1 MIISTSELSSLAG
14 QVTMVDGSFDPLHEG
29 HVAYFKAASKLG
41 IPVLCNI
48 AADAWTSSKH
58 PVLLS
63 QSQRA
68 EVIDAVRYIDY
79 VHLSNSTTLDVL
91 TLLKPKIYAK
101 GKDWLERGGIPV
113 AERLACEK
121 NHIEVQYLDTVL
133 NSSSQLLRHWN
144 LGEPK

>member
-1 MIISTSELSSLAG
+1 VIISTSELSSLAG

-121 NHIEVQYLDTVL
+121 HHIEVQYLDTVL
-133 NSSSQLLRHWN
+133 NSSSQLLRQWN

>member
-1 MIISTSELSSLAG
+1 
-14 QVTMVDGSFDPLHEG
+14 MVDGSFDPLHEG

-68 EVIDAVRYIDY
+68 EVIDAIRYIDY
-79 VHLSNSTTLDVL
+79 VHLSNSTTLNVL

-121 NHIEVQYLDTVL
+121 DHIEVQYLDTVL
-133 NSSSQLLRHWN
+133 NSSSQLLRQWN

>member
-68 EVIDAVRYIDY
+68 QVIDAVRYVDY
-79 VHLSNSTTLDVL
+79 VHLSNTTTLDVL

-133 NSSSQLLRHWN
+133 NSSSQLLRQWN

>member
-1 MIISTSELSSLAG
+1 MIIATEQLATLVG

-29 HVAYFKAASKLG
+29 HIAYFRAASKLG

-58 PVLLS
+58 PVLLN

-68 EVIDAVRYIDY
+68 EVIDAIRYIDY
-79 VHLSNSTTLDVL
+79 VHLSRSTTLDVL

-101 GKDWLERGGIPV
+101 GMDWLERGGIPIV
-113 AERLACEK
+113 EKLACEV
-121 NHIEVQYLDTVL
+121 NGIDVQYLDTVL
-133 NSSSQLLRHWN
+133 NSSSQLLRQWSSGRN
-144 LGEPK
+144 Q

>member
-133 NSSSQLLRHWN
+133 NSSSQLIRRWN
-144 LGEPK
+144 LGEPE

>member
-68 EVIDAVRYIDY
+68 QVIDAVRYVDY
-79 VHLSNSTTLDVL
+79 VYLSNTTTLDVL

-133 NSSSQLLRHWN
+133 NSSSQLLRQWN

>member
-68 EVIDAVRYIDY
+68 EVIDAIRYIDY
-79 VHLSNSTTLDVL
+79 VHLSNSTTLNVL

-121 NHIEVQYLDTVL
+121 DHIEVQYLDTVL
-133 NSSSQLLRHWN
+133 NSSSQLLRQWN

>member
-29 HVAYFKAASKLG
+29 HVAYFKAASNLG

-48 AADAWTSSKH
+48 AADTWTSSKH

-133 NSSSQLLRHWN
+133 NSSSQLLRQWN

>member
-1 MIISTSELSSLAG
+1 VIISTSELSSLAG

-68 EVIDAVRYIDY
+68 QVIDAVRYVDY
-79 VHLSNSTTLDVL
+79 VHLSNTTTLDVL

-133 NSSSQLLRHWN
+133 NSSSQLLRQWN

>member
-29 HVAYFKAASKLG
+29 HVAYFKAASNLG

-68 EVIDAVRYIDY
+68 QVIDAVRYVDY
-79 VHLSNSTTLDVL
+79 VHLSNTTTLDVL

-133 NSSSQLLRHWN
+133 NSSSQLLRQWN

>member
-133 NSSSQLLRHWN
+133 NSSSQLLRRWN
-144 LGEPK
+144 LGEPQ

>member
-68 EVIDAVRYIDY
+68 QVIDAVRYVDY
-79 VHLSNSTTLDVL
+79 VHLSNTTTLDVL

-113 AERLACEK
+113 AERMACEK

-133 NSSSQLLRHWN
+133 NSSSQLLRQWN
-144 LGEPK
+144 LSEPK